1 MDRLTRQEVALL
13 ALDSAR
19 HPAHV
24 GSVHVFDADDLPGG
38 AALDHEDLLAL
49 VAERIAYVPRFRQRV
64 RAVPGGVSAPVWV
77 DDARFD
83 LEFHLRRSALP
94 RPGTDHQLREFLGR
108 VMSRR
113 LDRSRPL
120 WELYLVEGLAGG
132 RFALVAKT
140 HLALVDGSDTVDLGQ
155 VLLDEAPSDPVQ
167 ATPPWTPAP
176 EPSPVD
182 LLVAAAT
189 DRVQHPVTVLDD
201 AQRGLT
207 AALGTAVAVG
217 EVTGGIGA
225 ALGDLASAALLGTAP
240 SGTSP
245 FLGTA
250 SEQRRHAFVEAD
262 LDDLRRVRDRL
273 GHTINDVVLA
283 VVAGGLRGWL
293 QHRGA
298 RVDSVQALVP
308 MSVVDD
314 RDTPSSLGSRVA
326 PHLTTLPVS
335 EPRPAMRVHQIAIST
350 QAHKDTGRAVAA
362 RTLSEIAGF
371 APATLHALG
380 VRAGQEAVRRR
391 YDLMVTNVPG
401 PQVPVYA
408 GRTPLRVSHPVVP
421 LTPGHLVAMGVTSY
435 RGTVTFGLTGDRDEI
450 ADIDVLAASLTDA
463 VEELVTAADSW
474 DGSDQ
479 QGRR

>member
-19 HPAHV
+19 HPGHV
-24 GSVHVFDADDLPGG
+24 GSVHVFEGDAAFDHQDLM
-38 AALDHEDLLAL
+38 AL

-64 RAVPGGVSAPVWV
+64 RTVPGGMSAPVWV
-77 DDARFD
+77 DDVRFD
-83 LEFHLRRSALP
+83 LDFHLRRSALP
-94 RPGTDHQLREFLGR
+94 RPGTDQQLREFLGR

-120 WELYLVEGLAGG
+120 WELYLVEGLADD

-140 HLALVDGSDTVDLGQ
+140 HLALVDGVDTVDLGQ
-155 VLLDEAPSDPVQ
+155 VLLDETPADPLPGGISWV
-167 ATPPWTPAP
+167 PAP

-189 DRVQHPVTVLDD
+189 DRIQHPVTVLDD

-217 EVTGGIGA
+217 EATGGIGA

-240 SGTSP
+240 TGNSP
-245 FLGTA
+245 FLGPA
-250 SEQRRHAFVEAD
+250 SEQRRYAFAEAD
-262 LDDLRRVRDRL
+262 LDDLRSVRDTL

-283 VVAGGLRGWL
+283 VIAGGLRGWL

-314 RDTPSSLGSRVA
+314 QDTPSSLGSRVTA
-326 PHLTTLPVS
+326 HLTALPVS

-362 RTLSEIAGF
+362 RTLREIAGF

-380 VRAGQEAVRRR
+380 VRAGQESARRR
-391 YDLMVTNVPG
+391 YDLMVTNAPG

-408 GRTPLRVSHPVVP
+408 GRAPLRMSHPVVP
-421 LTPGHLVAMGVTSY
+421 LSAGHLLAIGVTSY
-435 RGTVTFGLTGDRDEI
+435 RGTVTFGLTGDRDAI
-450 ADIDVLAASLTDA
+450 DDIDLLATSLGEA
-463 VEELVTAADSW
+463 VDELVADA
-474 DGSDQ
+474 
-479 QGRR
+479 RKEET